1 MIIDE
6 MKEME
11 GCPLDLKM
19 WVEPYQRSWRA
30 KTNLS
35 ATMKA
40 DDCVTRINAIAD
52 RLRYKYDLSDWNGL
66 GATLAGSGHRMAK
79 NSNGKLLEVAVIE
92 RDRASWEWQVEHNG
106 TILVCGFEKT
116 KLEARFAGNDAMFLI
131 LASGRDL

>member
-1 MIIDE
+1 
-6 MKEME
+6 
-11 GCPLDLKM
+11 
-19 WVEPYQRSWRA
+19 
-30 KTNLS
+30 
-35 ATMKA
+35 
-40 DDCVTRINAIAD
+40 
-52 RLRYKYDLSDWNGL
+52 
-66 GATLAGSGHRMAK
+66 MAK